1 MAHYMAELEQDPFD
15 PEEFVE
21 RLAWRT
27 SSTSSKPSSNY
38 GDSTFD
44 PISLHE
50 SFVRAIRD
58 LRILQDDT
66 QRKCERLEMICG
78 EEEKCYWQKIEDLQD
93 RNEKVQKI
101 IDLKGSAE
109 ASISTF
115 QELDAHISSVATKVV
130 YLGDQLE
137 SVNTPRARAVEAQK
151 LMNYFAEFLNPGPLT
166 SEVFVDPF
174 KLFPAA
180 DVIHKLHL
188 IAQELPSGKFDK
200 ARVKIAK
207 KYDEIERA
215 LIEDFVGAQLSDDR
229 TRMAEI
235 ASILSHFK
243 GYSQCVDAFIEQS
256 QKGTFLGLNVFAD
269 VVPLCK
275 KSAALVNSV
284 FTNPD
289 QVMSKFVLN
298 IYHGILQ
305 DHIQQK
311 LADRSNPDFVLRNLY
326 DLYSKTVKLSSELS
340 TLKIGCDQTFLN
352 KLTKNI
358 FASIQGTLREM
369 QARIVTKSNVVIPTD
384 HGNKETFLS
393 EEVAINLLQESKLSF
408 QRCKTLSTQSDLPK
422 NAEQIFDIQIQHLC
436 VEYLDYAIEL
446 GLHNLPN
453 SEPKTTPEIFFF
465 DIVEQCN
472 GICVLWEKQFN
483 DSLVPL
489 VVSTPKHGDCLQK
502 KKNIM
507 DQLEM
512 KLDTGLDRAITP
524 LIGWIHFILQN
535 EQKKSDYKPESEDI
549 IIAMATPACSKVVK
563 FVNQQV
569 SIIRNSLDGKNV
581 EAALTEFG
589 TRLHRVI
596 FEHLQQFQYS
606 SVGAMSVI
614 CDVNEYKKCVMDFKI
629 PLINT
634 LFDTLHAMCNLL
646 VVVPENLK
654 QVCTND
660 QLAGMDKNVLMNF
673 VHLRA
678 DYKSAKILNH
688 DLAHH
693 MATAP
698 RNATYSSATIQNE
711 LINIIGDLIR
721 EHILHLCE
729 RVQVYSVIADET
741 SDEPPYLTVGTEV
754 SARYKGAF
762 CEAKVKKVNRQVKC
776 RVGSTI
782 EAKNSENGQFHDA
795 VITKLNDCSQYT
807 VVFDDGDVTTLR
819 RTSLCLKSGKHF
831 AESETLDQLPLTN
844 PEHFGTPVVNIKAK
858 RKRSFAYELDKCGF
872 LTYNICISFPRIS
885 RDDSSDE
892 CPSPAKSIKK
902 NKYHLKELEAD
913 LGRIVCVDYG
923 DKRKKDSWFPGLI
936 VSPTVQDNVTINQK
950 EDYLIRSFKD
960 DKYYTVC
967 KKDARPFKK
976 EIVNK
981 VDGNQLKAVEK
992 AIQFMENA
1000 ELPTHWDKDTL
1011 LNLEND
1017 NEDEQ
1022 SDSDSDSSNDEP
1034 TEDEDRF
1041 IAQLYNF
1048 MDERSTPINKAPSI
1062 GNRDLNLYKLFNV
1075 VQKLGGFNR
1084 VTNQTKWKTVNTK
1097 MGLQSSGSN
1106 GTVLIKQAYRKYL
1119 LGFEEIHKKLG
1130 YTMVGKESTRSGR
1143 SPRNIRPPLK
1153 AVVKKKVK
1161 LEEKEKKENN
1171 ADSESSRKSSNA
1183 SSNDDQPD
1191 VEIRRTPRGKG
1202 KEEKEKEKEK
1212 EEISP
1217 TKKVKTETIQKKE
1230 TRNTPSVK
1238 SNDKAKEEKDKPSPR
1253 SRLKKEENEKT
1264 TDQKPI
1270 EPPSAKRQGRKK
1282 SVVDTAPKQ
1291 NEDNESSDDH
1301 IKNGPVGIGDR
1312 VKVKYGN
1319 GDHKKFY
1326 EAKVREI
1333 VKEHKSKNFLVHY
1346 TGWNMR
1352 YDEWVDG
1359 YNIECVQ
1366 EKSDGKLLNIKK
1378 KNIPAPKTPEPPK
1391 FMKRGRTVSERSS
1404 TVVKGP
1410 PSKSKPTSDPV
1421 ISAPAKASTFKVIS
1435 QSTKPMPTVDA
1446 NGKSPSRASPAAN
1459 NNSAAGDDSP
1469 PSRVSRSTRS
1479 ERKISVKSSSTPP
1492 PIQETR
1498 RRSRKT
1504 SEVLSH
1510 CETSSFNEPAVD
1522 SSTDEEDRSET
1533 KTEPNIRTRRK
1544 KEAERSA
1551 SLEPVKKL
1559 NTRSSTSKK
1568 NDKNDEET
1576 DIETLCVDDG
1586 LNFSKSSPETATSSV
1601 HSDVEED
1608 INTNKNETETETENS
1623 SIHSRTDTKVM
1634 EPECVP
1640 VKKEESKG
1648 KLQSPSAKEN
1658 LTESSQQSDST
1669 GDTTSAPGLAIPEPL
1684 RSPVR
1689 EPFLEVTSEGSNISS
1704 PPILE
1709 VQVPKSE
1716 VQTEFLN
1723 EEDVKNVEILDSE
1736 KKSEDDSQKSSE
1748 QNDSVECKPT
1758 TSKKIKRKRVK
1769 QNVYKEK
1776 NDPPNNSEKEEIE
1789 PKEEIVK
1796 VEKIESNKEV
1806 IKSEGTA
1813 IVEDAIRKIAASY
1826 LKDSIKTV
1834 PEVIK
1839 EIESESVDTLK
1850 QLSAEGTKLEEEMQL
1865 PPAMPNLETKDQV
1878 NMKDVPPQN
1887 IDILPQ
1893 INLLDKKPDTNI
1905 SDECEILSHTP
1916 DADDEDDEIKLIGG
1930 ESNETGKVKKKK
1942 LKDKDSKEPKSKKA
1956 KKKEKKL
1963 KSKEDDDL
1971 CKDWEKLDSDKAK
1984 KKDKKKAKKAEDLV
1998 SLSENLSFL
2007 AEVTVNSPMKKEKKK
2022 SKKIKDK
2029 LVDESERKGKKRKD
2043 RDSDDDKK
2051 VRKLKKKKGKL
2062 KSANEIEKRSSE
2074 VTENKDLGA
2083 NISLLCEEDVLPASP
2098 IPPTD
2103 IVPDIYPHSS
2113 GSSLAAR
2120 APALAAEL
2128 QHPSSLTINTV
2139 IHATNNSTISSNQY
2153 TFNSAVVNQVKQYE
2167 AMNEAPQ
2174 LLADNTPP
2182 TTPEGSITSTSI
2194 ISSPCQEREGLEGS
2208 SSCQEVS
2215 GNNSPRSG
2223 PESCTA
2229 DQESRDED
2237 KVSHDITESTDK
2249 DGIKRKGKNI
2259 KRTRNFSE
2267 SSRSSIKIK
2276 TTSAKDT
2283 DPGTDSSDAKEKSA
2297 EPAFSYTHLQ
2307 PKSSKFNFHVPLD
2320 EYTDGAK
2327 RIELITDKM
2336 SELRKTYM
2344 SLKSELAQIDRRR
2357 KKARKKEREAVEN
2370 QVIANPVQCS

>member
-1 MAHYMAELEQDPFD
+1 MST
-15 PEEFVE
+15 
-21 RLAWRT
+21 T
-27 SSTSSKPSSNY
+27 S
-38 GDSTFD
+38 
-44 PISLHE
+44 
-50 SFVRAIRD
+50 
-58 LRILQDDT
+58 
-66 QRKCERLEMICG
+66 
-78 EEEKCYWQKIEDLQD
+78 
-93 RNEKVQKI
+93 
-101 IDLKGSAE
+101 
-109 ASISTF
+109 
-115 QELDAHISSVATKVV
+115 
-130 YLGDQLE
+130 
-137 SVNTPRARAVEAQK
+137 
-151 LMNYFAEFLNPGPLT
+151 
-166 SEVFVDPF
+166 
-174 KLFPAA
+174 
-180 DVIHKLHL
+180 
-188 IAQELPSGKFDK
+188 
-200 ARVKIAK
+200 AK
-207 KYDEIERA
+207 K
-215 LIEDFVGAQLSDDR
+215 L
-229 TRMAEI
+229 
-235 ASILSHFK
+235 
-243 GYSQCVDAFIEQS
+243 
-256 QKGTFLGLNVFAD
+256 
-269 VVPLCK
+269 
-275 KSAALVNSV
+275 
-284 FTNPD
+284 
-289 QVMSKFVLN
+289 
-298 IYHGILQ
+298 
-305 DHIQQK
+305 
-311 LADRSNPDFVLRNLY
+311 
-326 DLYSKTVKLSSELS
+326 
-340 TLKIGCDQTFLN
+340 
-352 KLTKNI
+352 
-358 FASIQGTLREM
+358 
-369 QARIVTKSNVVIPTD
+369 
-384 HGNKETFLS
+384 
-393 EEVAINLLQESKLSF
+393 
-408 QRCKTLSTQSDLPK
+408 
-422 NAEQIFDIQIQHLC
+422 
-436 VEYLDYAIEL
+436 
-446 GLHNLPN
+446 
-453 SEPKTTPEIFFF
+453 
-465 DIVEQCN
+465 
-472 GICVLWEKQFN
+472 
-483 DSLVPL
+483 
-489 VVSTPKHGDCLQK
+489 
-502 KKNIM
+502 
-507 DQLEM
+507 
-512 KLDTGLDRAITP
+512 
-524 LIGWIHFILQN
+524 
-535 EQKKSDYKPESEDI
+535 
-549 IIAMATPACSKVVK
+549 
-563 FVNQQV
+563 
-569 SIIRNSLDGKNV
+569 
-581 EAALTEFG
+581 
-589 TRLHRVI
+589 
-596 FEHLQQFQYS
+596 
-606 SVGAMSVI
+606 
-614 CDVNEYKKCVMDFKI
+614 
-629 PLINT
+629 
-634 LFDTLHAMCNLL
+634 
-646 VVVPENLK
+646 
-654 QVCTND
+654 
-660 QLAGMDKNVLMNF
+660 
-673 VHLRA
+673 
-678 DYKSAKILNH
+678 
-688 DLAHH
+688 
-693 MATAP
+693 
-698 RNATYSSATIQNE
+698 
-711 LINIIGDLIR
+711 
-721 EHILHLCE
+721 
-729 RVQVYSVIADET
+729 
-741 SDEPPYLTVGTEV
+741 
-754 SARYKGAF
+754 
-762 CEAKVKKVNRQVKC
+762 
-776 RVGSTI
+776 
-782 EAKNSENGQFHDA
+782 
-795 VITKLNDCSQYT
+795 
-807 VVFDDGDVTTLR
+807 
-819 RTSLCLKSGKHF
+819 
-831 AESETLDQLPLTN
+831 
-844 PEHFGTPVVNIKAK
+844 
-858 RKRSFAYELDKCGF
+858 
-872 LTYNICISFPRIS
+872 
-885 RDDSSDE
+885 
-892 CPSPAKSIKK
+892 
-902 NKYHLKELEAD
+902 
-913 LGRIVCVDYG
+913 
-923 DKRKKDSWFPGLI
+923 
-936 VSPTVQDNVTINQK
+936 
-950 EDYLIRSFKD
+950 
-960 DKYYTVC
+960 
-967 KKDARPFKK
+967 
-976 EIVNK
+976 
-981 VDGNQLKAVEK
+981 
-992 AIQFMENA
+992 
-1000 ELPTHWDKDTL
+1000 
-1011 LNLEND
+1011 
-1017 NEDEQ
+1017 
-1022 SDSDSDSSNDEP
+1022 
-1034 TEDEDRF
+1034 
-1041 IAQLYNF
+1041 
-1048 MDERSTPINKAPSI
+1048 
-1062 GNRDLNLYKLFNV
+1062 
-1075 VQKLGGFNR
+1075 
-1084 VTNQTKWKTVNTK
+1084 
-1097 MGLQSSGSN
+1097 
-1106 GTVLIKQAYRKYL
+1106 
-1119 LGFEEIHKKLG
+1119 
-1130 YTMVGKESTRSGR
+1130 
-1143 SPRNIRPPLK
+1143 
-1153 AVVKKKVK
+1153 
-1161 LEEKEKKENN
+1161 
-1171 ADSESSRKSSNA
+1171 
-1183 SSNDDQPD
+1183 
-1191 VEIRRTPRGKG
+1191 
-1202 KEEKEKEKEK
+1202 
-1212 EEISP
+1212 
-1217 TKKVKTETIQKKE
+1217 
-1230 TRNTPSVK
+1230 
-1238 SNDKAKEEKDKPSPR
+1238 
-1253 SRLKKEENEKT
+1253 
-1264 TDQKPI
+1264 
-1270 EPPSAKRQGRKK
+1270 
-1282 SVVDTAPKQ
+1282 
-1291 NEDNESSDDH
+1291 
-1301 IKNGPVGIGDR
+1301 
-1312 VKVKYGN
+1312 
-1319 GDHKKFY
+1319 
-1326 EAKVREI
+1326 
-1333 VKEHKSKNFLVHY
+1333 
-1346 TGWNMR
+1346 
-1352 YDEWVDG
+1352 
-1359 YNIECVQ
+1359 
-1366 EKSDGKLLNIKK
+1366 
-1378 KNIPAPKTPEPPK
+1378 TPEPPK
-1391 FMKRGRTVSERSS
+1391 FMKRGRT
-1404 TVVKGP
+1404 
-1410 PSKSKPTSDPV
+1410 
-1421 ISAPAKASTFKVIS
+1421 
-1435 QSTKPMPTVDA
+1435 PMPTVDA

-1469 PSRVSRSTRS
+1469 PSRKQGEDLAKLLKSYHT
-1479 ERKISVKSSSTPP
+1479 VK
-1492 PIQETR
+1492 Q
-1498 RRSRKT
+1498 
-1504 SEVLSH
+1504 
-1510 CETSSFNEPAVD
+1510 SSFNEPAVD

-1640 VKKEESKG
+1640 VKKEESK
-1648 KLQSPSAKEN
+1648 
-1658 LTESSQQSDST
+1658 

-2370 QVIANPVQCS
+2370 QVIANPVHSLYLIQRGRSDNTLRKMENKWEVQARFLPFSPRYHPYIGKISGQMTKELVENI